1 MKKDGRLIQNN
12 RFTEEWFI
20 QRGYTKNANGGYDPP
35 KFKSKTFAPETVI
48 SDSVSI
54 NKPEE
59 SVLKI
64 DGLVAG
70 LNGDKGLMRSHWS
83 STKKQKDLYGMIIK
97 DHINQG
103 KVRKHDGKVSIQYIG
118 YKSVLMD
125 WDNFCS
131 SFKHIGDALVK
142 AEIITDDKPSVVI
155 EFIPQQV
162 KCKRIEQKVLV
173 IIKDYY

>member
-1 MKKDGRLIQNN
+1 MAKKDSFSEDWLLKKG
-12 RFTEEWFI
+12 FTP
-20 QRGYTKNANGGYDPP
+20 NASGGFDPP
-35 KFKSKTFAPETVI
+35 KFIHKTDLSQPTKI
-48 SDSVSI
+48 SDNFSL
-54 NKPEE
+54 NKPTE

-83 STKKQKDLYGMIIK
+83 NTKKQKDLYGMIIK
-97 DHINQG
+97 DHLREN
-103 KVRKHDGKVSIQYIG
+103 KMRKHEGTVSIQYIG

-131 SFKHIGDALVK
+131 SFKHIGDALV
-142 AEIITDDKPSVVI
+142 AANISTDDNPSVVI

-162 KCKRIEQKVLV
+162 KCKRVEQKVIV
-173 IIKDYY
+173 IIKDYK